1 VHFGNEEKSTA
12 RKDAPQSKNSD
23 REGKHKNSL
32 HGKTELMYV
41 VKKAKVEET
50 N

>member
-12 RKDAPQSKNSD
+12 RKDARQSNNSDSEGKSKNS
-23 REGKHKNSL
+23 L
-32 HGKTELMYV
+32 PGKTELMYV
-41 VKKAKVEET
+41 VKKAKVDEP